1 MKNLLIILFV
11 FINVL
16 QAFPQACTPN
26 PQYLGNPGVYPDS
39 LTGIADAY
47 VGVSYSDV
55 ITFVNPD
62 DTTINLPGVGIVTL
76 ILNYYKIDSVKIITT
91 DTFDI
96 STIGFSY
103 ACNPS
108 NCQMPGNGSGCLTI
122 QCSNP
127 AAQYVGEY
135 PVIIYSTPNFTHPLL
150 GTFNAPQ
157 IQSRNDDYLISLTN
171 NIPSASFTPV
181 FPSICV
187 GQPLAFTNTSTNSLS
202 YSWSFPNGSPV
213 SSNDIN
219 PTVTYSTAG
228 NYTATLVATYGIN
241 TDTYSTSITVVNPA
255 NPASISYNGNTT
267 FCQGQSLLLN
277 ASAGATFQWKNN
289 GVDISGAT
297 SNSYSAISSGSY
309 TVVVTE
315 NTGCITTS
323 SPVVITVN
331 TLPSVSIT
339 GLSSTYCHNAAPVTL
354 VGSPSGGIFTVSG
367 NVTSTLTPS
376 AYNLGPVLV
385 QYIYSDGNSCTNT
398 ASQIITILAAPQPVI
413 SGLNTNYLLSD
424 NSVTITGTP
433 SGGVFY
439 GTGVSENMFSP
450 SIAGLGTHSV
460 IYYVQSGN
468 CANATG
474 LCTTVDLQIGIGGE
488 DMNGNGG
495 NLSVMPN
502 PNSGSFTINLNAINP
517 LGFTT
522 IEIFNS
528 IGQLIQTETINNQT
542 NTLRKQVELNV
553 AKGIYTIRVTT
564 NGNVFSE
571 KLIIK

>member
-1 MKNLLIILFV
+1 MKKLFTILLVL
-11 FINVL
+11 INIL
-16 QAFPQACTPN
+16 QAFSQACIPD
-26 PQYLGNPGVYPDS
+26 PQYAGNPGVYPDS
-39 LTGIADAY
+39 SVGIADAY
-47 VGVSYSDV
+47 VGVSYSDA
-55 ITFVNPD
+55 ITFVYPD
-62 DTTINLPGVGIVTL
+62 DTTINFPGVGIVTL
-76 ILNYYKIDSVKIITT
+76 TLNYCKIDSVKIITT

-108 NCQMPGNGSGCLTI
+108 NCQMPGNGSGCLVI
-122 QCSNP
+122 QCNNP
-127 AAQYVGEY
+127 LAQYVGEY
-135 PVIIYSTPNFTHPLL
+135 PMIIYSTPNYTHPLL

-157 IQSRNDDYLISLTN
+157 AQFLNNDYLISLTN
-171 NIPSASFTPV
+171 NIPNASFTPI

-267 FCQGQSLLLN
+267 FCQGQSLLLT
-277 ASAGATFQWKNN
+277 ASSGDSYQWKKDE
-289 GVDISGAT
+289 VAISGAT
-297 SNSYSAISSGSY
+297 NSSYTATASGSY

-323 SPVVITVN
+323 SPVEITVN
-331 TLPSVSIT
+331 ALPSVSIT
-339 GLSSTYCHNAAPVTL
+339 GLNSTYCQNAAPITL
-354 VGSPSGGIFTVSG
+354 TGSPTGGIFTVNG
-367 NVTSTLTPS
+367 NVTSILNPS
-376 AYNLGPVLV
+376 ANNIGSVLI
-385 QYIYSDGNSCTNT
+385 QYIYTDANSCTNT
-398 ASQIITILAAPQPVI
+398 ASQIITIVAAPQPII
-413 SGLNTNYLLSD
+413 SGLSTNYLLSD

-439 GTGVSENMFSP
+439 GTGVSGNTFSP

-474 LCTTVDLQIGIGGE
+474 LCTTVDLQIDIDE
-488 DMNGNGG
+488 NDMNGNGG
-495 NLSVMPN
+495 NLSVIPN
-502 PNSGSFTINLNAINP
+502 PNSGSFTINLNAVNP
-517 LGFTT
+517 LGLTT
-522 IEIFNS
+522 LEIFNS
-528 IGQLIQTETINNQT
+528 LGQLIQSEQINNQS
-542 NTLRKQVELNV
+542 NTLRKQIELNV
-553 AKGIYTIRVTT
+553 AKGIYTVRLTT
-564 NGNVFSE
+564 NGNVYSE
-571 KLIIK
+571 KLIVK